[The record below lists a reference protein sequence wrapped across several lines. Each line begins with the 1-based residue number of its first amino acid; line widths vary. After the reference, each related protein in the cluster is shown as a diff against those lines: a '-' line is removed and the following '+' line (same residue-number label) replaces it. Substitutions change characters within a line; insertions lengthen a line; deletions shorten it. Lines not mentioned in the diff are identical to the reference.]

1 MSSSTSRTS
10 YRRRCASSWG
20 GSMSEWRKTTMDQ
33 LVKLQRGH
41 DLPTGQRRQG
51 SVPVVG
57 AAGPSGFHDTAI
69 VKAPGVTLG
78 RAGASMGHATYCNVD
93 FWPLNT
99 SLYVTDFLGNDPR
112 FAFYLLGQIDFSG
125 YNSGAA
131 QPMLNRNYITQISI
145 NLPPLEEQ
153 RSICTILGS
162 LDDKIAV
169 NERIATTAEEITLA
183 IASSTRWDRRVR
195 LGEICSLRKEQ
206 CTPQELDV
214 DVVDHYSLP
223 AFDAE
228 KTADRTSPAS
238 IKSSKFMIPE
248 AAILLSKLNP
258 EIPRVWNVEPDEK
271 ILAIASTEFLVLTPV
286 LGVST
291 HQLWAVAAQ
300 QDFRSA
306 LASRV
311 TGTSKSHQRVRPAE
325 ALATKVVDPRQLG
338 EEGQQINRLAEKTAL
353 MRKENRTLAA
363 LRGTLLP
370 QLMSGRLRVRDA
382 EKIVEDNA

>member
-1 MSSSTSRTS
+1 
-10 YRRRCASSWG
+10 
-20 GSMSEWRKTTMDQ
+20 
-33 LVKLQRGH
+33 
-41 DLPTGQRRQG
+41 
-51 SVPVVG
+51 
-57 AAGPSGFHDTAI
+57 
-69 VKAPGVTLG
+69 
-78 RAGASMGHATYCNVD
+78 
-93 FWPLNT
+93 
-99 SLYVTDFLGNDPR
+99 
-112 FAFYLLGQIDFSG
+112 
-125 YNSGAA
+125 
-131 QPMLNRNYITQISI
+131 
-145 NLPPLEEQ
+145 
-153 RSICTILGS
+153 
-162 LDDKIAV
+162 
-169 NERIATTAEEITLA
+169 
-183 IASSTRWDRRVR
+183 
-195 LGEICSLRKEQ
+195 
-206 CTPQELDV
+206 
-214 DVVDHYSLP
+214 
-223 AFDAE
+223 
-228 KTADRTSPAS
+228 
-238 IKSSKFMIPE
+238 MIPE

-271 ILAIASTEFLVLTPV
+271 TLAIASTEFLVLTPV

-363 LRGTLLP
+363 LRDTLLP